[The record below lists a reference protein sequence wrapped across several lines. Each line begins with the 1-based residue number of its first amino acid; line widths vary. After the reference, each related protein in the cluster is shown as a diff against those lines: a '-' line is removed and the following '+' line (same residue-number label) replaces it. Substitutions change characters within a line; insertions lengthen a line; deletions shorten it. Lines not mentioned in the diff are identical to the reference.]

1 MPAVGRGEGA
11 VNVQA
16 EAEVI
21 AEAAW
26 GAQEPDLGVS
36 LAALAFLPWVVPLG
50 LFLAFWAGL
59 AHGCGRRE
67 T

>member
-1 MPAVGRGEGA
+1 MSVLPE
-11 VNVQA
+11 A
-16 EAEVI
+16 EAV

-36 LAALAFLPWVVPLG
+36 LAALAFLPWVLPLG
-50 LFLAFWAGL
+50 LLLAFWAGV
-59 AHGCGRRE
+59 AHECGRRG